1 MSRMVGT
8 VSRGVR
14 APIIRSGD
22 DLVEIVTKS
31 VLEAAAQPEDGFAIR
46 DRDVVAMT
54 EAIVAVLRATMPP
67 WTILPPM

>member
-22 DLVEIVTKS
+22 DLVENGMERMS
-31 VLEAAAQPEDGFAIR
+31 VFLLIC
-46 DRDVVAMT
+46 T
-54 EAIVAVLRATMPP
+54 L
-67 WTILPPM
+67 

>member
-31 VLEAAAQPEDGFAIR
+31 VLEAAGTAGGRLYRP
-46 DRDVVAMT
+46 
-54 EAIVAVLRATMPP
+54 
-67 WTILPPM
+67 